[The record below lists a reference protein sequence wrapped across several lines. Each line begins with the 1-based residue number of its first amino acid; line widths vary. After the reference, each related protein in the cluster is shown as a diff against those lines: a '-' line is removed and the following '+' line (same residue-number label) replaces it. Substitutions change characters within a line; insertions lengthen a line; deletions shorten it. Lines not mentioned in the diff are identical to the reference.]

1 MNKYFYRSQDI
12 IFEMMERRGNAI
24 SKENKFSIED
34 FEDMLKNNNDLT
46 IHNDDTLISW
56 KLCIDAQ
63 YLKQIFQLILKNN
76 ITTWIIIHSKKIA
89 PITIQRINEIQNC
102 FIQIFNVNE
111 LQVNIIKNN
120 LIPRHVLLTNKE
132 EEQLLKEY
140 NIKKNQLP
148 FILSADKI
156 VKYYGWKK
164 GRIIKIYRDKT
175 DDMNTT
181 DNIDRTDDNI
191 IDNIIDMTY
200 RVIV

>member
-1 MNKYFYRSQDI
+1 
-12 IFEMMERRGNAI
+12 
-24 SKENKFSIED
+24 
-34 FEDMLKNNNDLT
+34 
-46 IHNDDTLISW
+46 
-56 KLCIDAQ
+56 
-63 YLKQIFQLILKNN
+63 
-76 ITTWIIIHSKKIA
+76 
-89 PITIQRINEIQNC
+89 
-102 FIQIFNVNE
+102 
-111 LQVNIIKNN
+111 